1 MHNRKAGIAFVGMG
15 AVLLIAAL
23 LLFLY
28 NEGSNAVMEEEN
40 QDIYEELYRII
51 ERQKEEMEAEAES
64 EAVTV
69 MLPAEETLPS
79 EETDG
84 KDESVPEREEVPAT
98 PAMTVAAVDGYDYIG
113 ILEIPV
119 LELAMPILSDWDEDK
134 LNIAPCRHF
143 GSVQSDDLVIAGH
156 NYRRHFL
163 YLYKLVIGDTVRF
176 TDMEGTVTEYEAAE
190 KRTLRATD
198 VEAVLESE
206 YDLILYTCT
215 YSGTER
221 TAVFFRRLGKE

>member
-40 QDIYEELYRII
+40 RDIHEELYQII
-51 ERQKEEMEAEAES
+51 EQQKEERA
-64 EAVTV
+64 
-69 MLPAEETLPS
+69 AEESPEVPEKTEIVPLEIQITEEELSAEP
-79 EETDG
+79 EET
-84 KDESVPEREEVPAT
+84 PAVST
-98 PAMTVAAVDGYDYIG
+98 MTLATVDGYDYIG
-113 ILEIPV
+113 ILEIPA
-119 LELAMPILSDWDEDK
+119 LELAVPILSDWDEKK
-134 LNIAPCRHF
+134 LDIAPCRHF
-143 GSVQSDDLVIAGH
+143 GSVETDDLVIAGH

-163 YLYKLVIGDTVRF
+163 NLYKLNVEDEIRF
-176 TDMEGTVTEYEAAE
+176 TTMDGTEIDYTVAE
-190 KRTLRATD
+190 KRTLEATAVD
-198 VEAVLESE
+198 TVLESE

-221 TAVFFRRLGKE
+221 TAVFCKRTDKG